1 MFPFYYAPL
10 KICEKLY
17 CLLAKTLSFFF
28 FFFAEIIIF
37 CLNRFRTVTVVFM
50 FAVRGFV
57 TGAFQAAYVYTPE
70 VRR

>member
-1 MFPFYYAPL
+1 MFTGKN
-10 KICEKLY
+10 KII
-17 CLLAKTLSFFF
+17 FFF
-28 FFFAEIIIF
+28 FFFSEIIIF

>member
-1 MFPFYYAPL
+1 MRNFNVYWQKQDHFL
-10 KICEKLY
+10 
-17 CLLAKTLSFFF
+17 